1 MPSSSLSDIGQEGR
15 RRDVQ
20 RGNVYQRIR
29 RACHVEGMS
38 IREAATQFGIHRKT
52 VKKILSFSI
61 PPGYQRSKPIKYP
74 KLENFKGV
82 IDAILA
88 DDRQRPKK
96 QHHTAKRILE
106 RLREEYGFCG
116 GYTIEPLAK
125 LFFMRLTM
133 CNE

>member
-1 MPSSSLSDIGQEGR
+1 MYSVEM
-15 RRDVQ
+15 
-20 RGNVYQRIR
+20 YQRIR

-38 IREAATQFGIHRKT
+38 IREAAKQFGVHRKT

-61 PPGYQRSKPIKYP
+61 PPGYQRSQPIKYP

-88 DDRQRPKK
+88 DDRLRPKK

-106 RLREEYGFCG
+106 RLRDEHGFLRGLHHC
-116 GYTIEPLAK
+116 
-125 LFFMRLTM
+125 
-133 CNE
+133 